1 MQSADRH
8 GDLTNA
14 PLETFDS
21 AETCRVVASRVPET
35 AHFAPGTSVAPRSRV
50 KRARVV
56 VAMAAFVAVVAAGI
70 PPARADGVQTAGDIL
85 QFVPALTGL
94 GLTYYY
100 GADADRAARIESGET
115 TDPEQK
121 NLGYRLLFG
130 RDATGRL
137 QLAESG
143 AATGATVLIL
153 KAAVDKRRPNGGKHS
168 FPSGHA
174 ADAAWG
180 AAFLQRRYG
189 WAYGVPAYLLTGF
202 VAWSRV
208 ESHEHFSEDVIAG
221 AAIGIV
227 GSYIF
232 TRPYHGVEVTPVAGG
247 GVYGVALRT
256 AW

>member
-1 MQSADRH
+1 MNGRR
-8 GDLTNA
+8 L
-14 PLETFDS
+14 L
-21 AETCRVVASRVPET
+21 
-35 AHFAPGTSVAPRSRV
+35 
-50 KRARVV
+50 
-56 VAMAAFVAVVAAGI
+56 VAMAVLVAVATGRIA
-70 PPARADGVQTAGDIL
+70 PAHADGIETAGDIL

-100 GADADRAARIESGET
+100 DADADRAARIESGET
-115 TDPEQK
+115 TDPEPR
-121 NLGYRLLFG
+121 NFGYRLLFG

-143 AATGATVLIL
+143 SVTGATVLIL
-153 KAAVDKRRPNGGKHS
+153 KAAVEKQRPNGGKHS

-174 ADAAWG
+174 ADAAFG

-208 ESHEHFSEDVIAG
+208 ESHQHFSEDAIAG

>member
-1 MQSADRH
+1 MLLLWRCPGVA
-8 GDLTNA
+8 LTVLLCA
-14 PLETFDS
+14 M
-21 AETCRVVASRVPET
+21 
-35 AHFAPGTSVAPRSRV
+35 FAAT
-50 KRARVV
+50 
-56 VAMAAFVAVVAAGI
+56 
-70 PPARADGVQTAGDIL
+70 PARADGVQTAGDLL

-100 GADADRAARIESGET
+100 GADADRAARIAAGET
-115 TDPEQK
+115 TDPETR
-121 NLGYRLLFG
+121 NLGYRLILG
-130 RDATGRL
+130 RDATGRA
-137 QLAESG
+137 QLAEAG
-143 AATGATVLIL
+143 ALTGATTLIL
-153 KAAVDKRRPNGGKHS
+153 KAAVDEKRPNGHNHS

-174 ADAAWG
+174 ADAAFG

-189 WAYGVPAYLLTGF
+189 WSYGVPAYLLTGF

-208 ESHEHFSEDVIAG
+208 ESDEHFPEDVIAG
-221 AAIGIV
+221 AAIGII